1 MDFNS
6 GTRLNE
12 QCNWQQGYMDLKRD
26 KEVLQTQLKGQN
38 IFIRNYLAT
47 FNLSV
52 FQCIL
57 CDRPLSELD
66 HFLVNS
72 LCGHCYHVNCFR
84 QPGLNGRSDTTCFKS
99 CLTVFNPHDLIEIEI
114 QSPRGD
120 NQSTMSNFMFQQQ
133 LDIFTRDQ
141 IIISMGE
148 HLEKLKKQIQRQ
160 RARAAAEETLKASTY
175 NPWTSQTVSE
185 LIASE
190 SSRKQMS
197 RPRVSFD
204 GLNPSSAPFVTSTSN
219 SLSQIMP
226 TSSQINVDDSER
238 DVLIVN
244 ETPPRI
250 PRMVIQEISR

>member
-1 MDFNS
+1 MQLAARVH
-6 GTRLNE
+6 GLKTR
-12 QCNWQQGYMDLKRD
+12 QRSTSDTAQGSKHFHT
-26 KEVLQTQLKGQN
+26 K
-38 IFIRNYLAT
+38 FLAT

-57 CDRPLSELD
+57 CDRPLSKLD

-84 QPGLNGRSDTTCFKS
+84 QTGLNGRSDTTCFKS

-120 NQSTMSNFMFQQQ
+120 NQTTMSNFMFQQQ
-133 LDIFTRDQ
+133 LDIFTRNQ

-160 RARAAAEETLKASTY
+160 RARAAAEEALKASTY

-190 SSRKQMS
+190 SSREQMS

-204 GLNPSSAPFVTSTSN
+204 GLNPSSAPFVPSTSN

-238 DVLIVN
+238 DVLIVD

-250 PRMVIQEISR
+250 PRMVIQGISR